1 MTRFGAILLAAG
13 SSRRFGANKLLAPF
27 GGRPLIARAMDR
39 LAELSLE
46 RVAVVTAYLQVAQ
59 LARTYGFEIV
69 HNAHPE
75 YGQSHSISLGVQA
88 LGDMDA
94 LLLLAGDQPLLT
106 GDSLSRLVRAYAQ
119 SGRGIACLQ
128 DGTHMGNPAL
138 FGRAYFP
145 ALCALEGDRGAKP
158 ILRANESDLLVVA
171 CGREDELSDCDDP
184 QALRVLIDKV

>member
-1 MTRFGAILLAAG
+1 MTRFGAVLLAAG
-13 SSRRFGANKLLAPF
+13 SGSRFGTNKLLAPF

-46 RVAVVTAYLQVAQ
+46 RVAVVTAYPQVAQ
-59 LARTYGFEIV
+59 LARTYGFEPV
-69 HNAHPE
+69 HNVHPE
-75 YGQSHSISLGVQA
+75 YGQSHSIVLGVQA

-138 FGRAYFP
+138 FDRAYFP
-145 ALCALEGDRGAKP
+145 ALCALEGDRGAKS

-184 QALRVLIDKV
+184 QALRVLIEKV